1 MVSPSAQHFDIRG
14 DLVEDVV
21 KAAET
26 AGHPLSLDASE
37 PRLES
42 ELTSGG
48 AENVQAALLSH
59 VPPSVRY
66 GVP

>member
-1 MVSPSAQHFDIRG
+1 M
-14 DLVEDVV
+14 
-21 KAAET
+21 
-26 AGHPLSLDASE
+26 SLDASE

-48 AENVQAALLSH
+48 AENVQAAILSH

-66 GVP
+66 GVLYSGN